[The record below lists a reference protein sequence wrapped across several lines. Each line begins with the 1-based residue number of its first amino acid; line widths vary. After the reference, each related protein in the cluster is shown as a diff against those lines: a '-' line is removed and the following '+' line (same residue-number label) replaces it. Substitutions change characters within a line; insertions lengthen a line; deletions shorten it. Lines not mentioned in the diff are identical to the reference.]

1 MQISTTRRL
10 ILDAAIDRSVIRGTL
25 TGSAGHRHDFHGWL
39 ELNTALEAMLDTGA
53 DPAPNDSGTSAAVP
67 ARAHAT
73 PAAPAATKTIDPPA
87 GGPGDDAPAAG
98 APTMNTG
105 YIR

>member
-25 TGSAGHRHDFHGWL
+25 TACDGDQRDFHGWL

-53 DPAPNDSGTSAAVP
+53 DPAPNDSGASAAVP
-67 ARAHAT
+67 ARACAT
-73 PAAPAATKTIDPPA
+73 PAAPPATKTIDPSA

-98 APTMNTG
+98 APTANTG

>member
-53 DPAPNDSGTSAAVP
+53 DPAPNDSGTVP
-67 ARAHAT
+67 RSQPGRT
-73 PAAPAATKTIDPPA
+73 RRPPLLPPRKPSTTA

-98 APTMNTG
+98 APTTTG